1 MAGEAGYNEINA
13 LSGEKGDK
21 QLPNEKVLVQ
31 TLTHETLMKKNKHA
45 APSTYGRPVHQH
57 PFGIGNALEISWTWT
72 MSNVL

>member
-31 TLTHETLMKKNKHA
+31 TLTHETLMKKTNTLRPARMDDRYINIRLASEMRWKYH
-45 APSTYGRPVHQH
+45 GR
-57 PFGIGNALEISWTWT
+57 GR
-72 MSNVL
+72 